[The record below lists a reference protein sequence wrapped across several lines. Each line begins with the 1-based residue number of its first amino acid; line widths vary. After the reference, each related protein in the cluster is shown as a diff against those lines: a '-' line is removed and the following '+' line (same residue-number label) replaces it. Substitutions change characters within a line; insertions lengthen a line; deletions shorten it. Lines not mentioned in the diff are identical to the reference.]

1 MDKLIEDF
9 HTRVGDSRGEGAG
22 DALVVKIRATR
33 VLRVDVTI
41 LQRWLLPAW
50 LAALKCAF
58 RGVSRLEFNNWQVHC
73 FGLNLS

>member
-1 MDKLIEDF
+1 ME
-9 HTRVGDSRGEGAG
+9 V
-22 DALVVKIRATR
+22 RATR

-58 RGVSRLEFNNWQVHC
+58 RGVSRLEFDNWQ
-73 FGLNLS
+73 LL